1 MTKAIVVNR
10 ERCTGCRM
18 CELVCSV
25 KKEGASDP
33 ARARIR
39 VMKREMEGFYLPTI
53 CRHCE
58 DPPCEEACPVD
69 AIYKDEETG
78 RVVVDEDLCI
88 GCGTCVSA
96 CPLGGIG
103 FDEKVGRILK
113 CDLCGGDPTCVK
125 FCETK
130 TIRFV
135 EVDRDD
141 LLKQKNEAERLYES
155 FKGAAVR

>member
-39 VMKREMEGFYLPTI
+39 VIKREMEGFYLPTV

-58 DPPCEEACPVD
+58 DPPCGEACPVE
-69 AIYKDEETG
+69 AIHKDEETG

-88 GCGTCVSA
+88 GCEACVSA
-96 CPLGGIG
+96 CPLGAMG
-103 FDEKVGRILK
+103 FDERK
-113 CDLCGGDPTCVK
+113 
-125 FCETK
+125 
-130 TIRFV
+130 
-135 EVDRDD
+135 
-141 LLKQKNEAERLYES
+141 ERS
-155 FKGAAVR
+155 